1 MKLSIIIV
9 NYNVAYFLEQCL
21 TSIFS
26 SELNFE
32 FDVFVVDN
40 NSVDSSIKMI
50 SEKFPQIKLIA
61 NKTNNGFSVANNQ
74 AIKQSNSEYIL
85 LLNPDTIIEID
96 TLQLSVDFMET
107 HENCGGLGVKMI
119 DGKGKFLPESKRGL
133 PTPSAAFSKIFG
145 LSWLFPKS
153 KRFSAYYLGHLDSD
167 ETNEIEILS
176 GAFMMLRKK
185 TLDIIGLLDED
196 FFMYGEDIDLSYR
209 ILKSGYKNYYFP
221 KTRIIHFKGESTK
234 KDSINYV
241 FIFYKAMIIFAR
253 KHFSSKNAKIFS
265 FLINLAIVVK
275 ASISIVKNFA
285 KSLISSILDFGF
297 IYLGLWFFAK
307 YWGTHFAAQTV
318 SYPQMFLY
326 VIIPLF
332 ILINL
337 TSVYYN
343 GGYEKPV
350 NAFKIIRGNILGAL
364 FIFVIYALLPE
375 SYRFSRALI
384 LFGVVFIPIIMIL
397 WRLIANFSGINSYK
411 FGKHLKKR
419 IAIIGST
426 KESERVIEVL
436 DKTNLNIEESLHIDI
451 QTDTLDRIDDIIKFN
466 KLNEVIFCAKDFSSA
481 EIIDMMTILQHLNI
495 DYKIAP
501 PESMFIIGSNSINTA
516 GDIYF
521 QELNT
526 INKAENKRFKR
537 LFDFL
542 TSIFLIVIFP
552 VTFFIFKF
560 PIRYLKNL
568 ILVLI
573 SIKSIVGFDR
583 LNSEDKFHL
592 PNLKSGILHP
602 SDGISDKEIS
612 YKNLMRLN
620 MVYSREYKVSNDFII
635 LSRGFK
641 NLDRD

>member
-1 MKLSIIIV
+1 
-9 NYNVAYFLEQCL
+9 
-21 TSIFS
+21 
-26 SELNFE
+26 
-32 FDVFVVDN
+32 
-40 NSVDSSIKMI
+40 
-50 SEKFPQIKLIA
+50 
-61 NKTNNGFSVANNQ
+61 
-74 AIKQSNSEYIL
+74 
-85 LLNPDTIIEID
+85 
-96 TLQLSVDFMET
+96 
-107 HENCGGLGVKMI
+107 
-119 DGKGKFLPESKRGL
+119 
-133 PTPSAAFSKIFG
+133 
-145 LSWLFPKS
+145 
-153 KRFSAYYLGHLDSD
+153 
-167 ETNEIEILS
+167 
-176 GAFMMLRKK
+176 
-185 TLDIIGLLDED
+185 
-196 FFMYGEDIDLSYR
+196 
-209 ILKSGYKNYYFP
+209 
-221 KTRIIHFKGESTK
+221 
-234 KDSINYV
+234 
-241 FIFYKAMIIFAR
+241 
-253 KHFSSKNAKIFS
+253 
-265 FLINLAIVVK
+265 
-275 ASISIVKNFA
+275 
-285 KSLISSILDFGF
+285 
-297 IYLGLWFFAK
+297 
-307 YWGTHFAAQTV
+307 
-318 SYPQMFLY
+318 
-326 VIIPLF
+326 
-332 ILINL
+332 
-337 TSVYYN
+337 
-343 GGYEKPV
+343 
-350 NAFKIIRGNILGAL
+350 
-364 FIFVIYALLPE
+364 
-375 SYRFSRALI
+375 
-384 LFGVVFIPIIMIL
+384 MIL